1 MISLVFAALLE
12 LGAVLLA
19 DHLLKDGR
27 FARNPL
33 GVMASRFGHPLDG
46 AADAGPEAIRGSAL
60 RGATAVRRPIGS

>member
-33 GVMASRFGHPLDG
+33 GVMASRFATRWTAPPMRVQRPSGG
-46 AADAGPEAIRGSAL
+46 AL
-60 RGATAVRRPIGS
+60 